1 MLALGALCPL
11 CPCQAHLTQEI
22 EKELKRKQRKL
33 LSFPQK
39 PIKVPVIYS
48 EHTKLPLLEAFLH
61 STKATFNN
69 TGKGGKKLKKKNHY
83 KLTKNQG
90 PSCRILFVMKQITQG
105 YK

>member
-22 EKELKRKQRKL
+22 EKELKRKQRKI

-69 TGKGGKKLKKKNHY
+69 TGKGGKK
-83 KLTKNQG
+83 
-90 PSCRILFVMKQITQG
+90 
-105 YK
+105 